1 MHTLKSV
8 QSSNFS
14 THTKTILNF
23 PKSEKLADA
32 NSRLD
37 DVKPNIIP
45 LKPEDEV
52 KPEPL
57 AIIHPAENLSEE
69 EWVTVYG
76 FTNRDRDAVLQ
87 EFGQCGIILDYDTS
101 GNWIH
106 ILYQNHSGA
115 QQALSKSGKAIK
127 RDVLVGV
134 KPVDSF
140 VISDLNGRKKICS
153 LGSDDRIKK
162 ALCAETGNV
171 YNVTVSTS
179 PSSRY
184 NCPDNTV
191 PCKHILFVFLR
202 VLGVSQDDSRIWRK
216 SLLPCE
222 LTELH
227 NIPTPVHTLACA
239 RVRHEFER
247 LLSTSEVKVG
257 PSESLQDEDVLHVKC
272 HVCHSEMHYAS
283 EAVECG
289 SCRDMGHKRCMKVWR
304 KRKAGKINVCA
315 CCSEEL
321 ISAEHNWYTNLRD
334 YMD

>member
-1 MHTLKSV
+1 MHTRKSE
-8 QSSNFS
+8 SSNFS

-23 PKSEKLADA
+23 PKSEKLANA

-57 AIIHPAENLSEE
+57 AIIHLAKNLSEE

-101 GNWIH
+101 GNWMH

-134 KPVDSF
+134 KTVDSF
-140 VISDLNGRKKICS
+140 VISDLNGRKKIYS

-162 ALCAETGNV
+162 ALYGKMRILSGSKGVFFVLAETGNDPQV
-171 YNVTVSTS
+171 L
-179 PSSRY
+179 
-184 NCPDNTV
+184 
-191 PCKHILFVFLR
+191 PCKHILFVFLC
-202 VLGVSQDDSRIWRK
+202 VLGVFQDDCRIWRK

-227 NIPTPVHTLACA
+227 NIPTPVHTLAGA
-239 RVRHEFER
+239 RVHHEFER

-257 PSESLQDEDVLHVKC
+257 PSESLQDEDLLRVKC
-272 HVCHSEMHYAS
+272 PVCHSEMHYAS

-289 SCRDMGHKRCMKVWR
+289 SCRDVGHKRCMTVWR

-315 CCSEEL
+315 CCSEEW
-321 ISAEHNWYTNLRD
+321 ISADHNWYTNLRD

>member
-1 MHTLKSV
+1 MHTRKSE
-8 QSSNFS
+8 SSNFS
-14 THTKTILNF
+14 THTKTILNI

-32 NSRLD
+32 NFRLD

-52 KPEPL
+52 KPKPL
-57 AIIHPAENLSEE
+57 AIIHLTENLSEE

-76 FTNRDRDAVLQ
+76 FTNRDRD
-87 EFGQCGIILDYDTS
+87 
-101 GNWIH
+101 
-106 ILYQNHSGA
+106 NHSGA
-115 QQALSKSGKAIK
+115 QQALNKSGKAIK

-134 KPVDSF
+134 KPMDSF

-162 ALCAETGNV
+162 ALRFFFVLAETGNV

-179 PSSRY
+179 PSSRC
-184 NCPDNTV
+184 NCPHNTV
-191 PCKHILFVFLR
+191 PCKHILFVFLC
-202 VLGVSQDDSRIWRK
+202 VLGVSQDDYRIWRK

-222 LTELH
+222 MTELH
-227 NIPTPVHTLACA
+227 NIPIPVHTLASA

-289 SCRDMGHKRCMKVWR
+289 SCRDVGHKRCMTVWR

-315 CCSEEL
+315 CCSEEW
-321 ISAEHNWYTNLRD
+321 ISAEHNW
-334 YMD
+334 